1 MVPWYIYIVQCIL
14 KYILRCNLQYNL
26 YLGDAVMYQI
36 VSKTG
41 LIIEQFEDLETCLA
55 YMDQA
60 AKKGSPAGWLSI
72 RDKDGK
78 EIIK

>member
-1 MVPWYIYIVQCIL
+1 
-14 KYILRCNLQYNL
+14 
-26 YLGDAVMYQI
+26 MYQI